1 MSEETLITLTA
12 DIVAAHVSGNNVDAE
27 AVPGLIAAV
36 YDSLRNLGK
45 EAPVVELRREPA
57 VSIRSS
63 VKPDS
68 ITCLEC
74 GAKLKMLKRH
84 LATDHDL
91 TPADYKIRWG
101 LNADYPLVAPDYA
114 NKRKELA
121 LQIGLGRKPGAGRKK
136 GSGAGVASKRKLS
149 ISVPGE
155 EA

>member
-1 MSEETLITLTA
+1 
-12 DIVAAHVSGNNVDAE
+12 
-27 AVPGLIAAV
+27 
-36 YDSLRNLGK
+36 
-45 EAPVVELRREPA
+45 
-57 VSIRSS
+57 
-63 VKPDS
+63 
-68 ITCLEC
+68 
-74 GAKLKMLKRH
+74 MLKRH